1 VYLPVEYTEK
11 KDGAYF
17 AAFPPKDLKDPKAT
31 KQRIP
36 LKVGLVTASR
46 VEILSGV
53 KAGDKVVKPDF
64 SGPKRKGFMQMGP
77 DDESND
83 TNGEKK

>member
-1 VYLPVEYTEK
+1 
-11 KDGAYF
+11 
-17 AAFPPKDLKDPKAT
+17 
-31 KQRIP
+31 